1 MTFVVIEQGVSIE
14 LHADLLK
21 ELFFQSPGDTVY
33 NCPAEFK
40 FNGQCGIL
48 VSNIDIG
55 AYQEMNLIRIEDHPD
70 DLLSGSFSQPGIVAE
85 FLQQFAYLAQGQ
97 DPFGDQFNPVHV

>member
-1 MTFVVIEQGVSIE
+1 MTFVVVEQGVSIE
-14 LHADLLK
+14 LHADLL
-21 ELFFQSPGDTVY
+21 EEFLFQSPGDTV
-33 NCPAEFK
+33 NNRPAEFK
-40 FNGQCGIL
+40 FDRQRRIL

-55 AYQEMNLIRIEDHPD
+55 SDQEMYFIRIEDHPD